1 MVHIH
6 TQKNGTWAWL
16 STYESQIYDDHPT
29 NALDILAMMAEGLMV
44 LLQGEEELLIWSI
57 ATY

>member
-44 LLQGEEELLIWSI
+44 LLQGEEELLI
-57 ATY
+57 